1 MSRNESSDTK
11 SFFPINSFVREKP
24 KLLFMIMVVTIIA
37 SIILTAILEVTE
49 KPADKKRL
57 SPVSGLTRDF
67 SEMSGSVFTI
77 SEVISLKKEI
87 SQLLEKDSLSHTD
100 SLRMLEAFQKLEKL
114 NRKLNSQK
122 R

>member
-1 MSRNESSDTK
+1 
-11 SFFPINSFVREKP
+11 
-24 KLLFMIMVVTIIA
+24 MIMVVTIIA

>member
-1 MSRNESSDTK
+1 MSPNESSDTK
-11 SFFPINSFVREKP
+11 SISRINSFVREKP
-24 KLLFMIMVVTIIA
+24 KLLFRIMVATIIV
-37 SIILTAILEVTE
+37 SIILTTTLEMTE
-49 KPADKKRL
+49 KPPDKKRL
-57 SPVSGLTRDF
+57 APVSGMNYGF

-87 SQLLEKDSLSHTD
+87 SLLLEKDTLSHTD

-114 NRKLNSQK
+114 NRKLNSDK